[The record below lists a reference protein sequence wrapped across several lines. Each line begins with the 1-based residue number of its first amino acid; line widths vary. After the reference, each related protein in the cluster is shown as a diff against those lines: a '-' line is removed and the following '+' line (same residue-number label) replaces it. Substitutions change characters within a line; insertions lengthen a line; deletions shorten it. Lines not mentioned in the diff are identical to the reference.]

1 MIIKNI
7 SKLLMFCS
15 LLTAVAFSSCSASK
29 GVNSSVKVNVT
40 NNSNIDKKDETVEVA
55 WVAFKKMGTI
65 NPLELIVMDLSTNKE
80 IPSQVIYYGQI
91 LPQSIIFQVDIASN
105 AKKDFRIR
113 KGKPANYPKKVFG
126 RQVPE
131 RLDDFAWENNRVAF
145 RMYGEALENQQGM
158 AKGIDFWAKRTED
171 LIVNELYKGGKYHQD
186 NGEAVDAYHVGMT
199 LGSGDA
205 EPIVGG
211 KIIYPINYSSSKI
224 LDQGPIRISF
234 KLMYKPFMV
243 DGKMVTETKT
253 VSLDAGTQ
261 MNKIINHYES
271 SNKNLT
277 IAAGVTK
284 HTGDG
289 KSKLDLENNYVGY
302 WDLGDGKV
310 NGYIGV
316 GVVMPS
322 KSVKEIKDTKEHLL
336 ILSKLNNNNDLEY
349 YQGGGW
355 SKSGNFN
362 DENAWFTYLKNFSQ
376 SLKQPLNVSVK

>member
-1 MIIKNI
+1 MITKNI
-7 SKLLMFCS
+7 SKLLMFC
-15 LLTAVAFSSCSASK
+15 LLFTTVAFSSCSTSK
-29 GVNSSVKVNVT
+29 GLKSSVTVNVA
-40 NNSNIDKKDETVEVA
+40 NNSNITKNDETVEVA
-55 WVAFKKMGTI
+55 WASLQKMGTI

-80 IPSQVIYYGQI
+80 IPSQVIYNGQTT
-91 LPQSIIFQVDIASN
+91 PQSIIFQVNIAAN
-105 AKKDFRIR
+105 AKKDFSIN

-131 RLDDFAWENNRVAF
+131 RFDDFAWENNRAAY
-145 RMYGEALENQQGM
+145 RMYGQALENQQGM

-205 EPIVGG
+205 EPIVGDE
-211 KIIYPINYSSSKI
+211 IIYPINYSSSKI

-253 VSLDAGTQ
+253 VSLDANTQ
-261 MNKIINHYES
+261 MNKIINHYDS
-271 SNKNLT
+271 GNKNLT

-289 KSKLDLENNYVGY
+289 KPKLDLENNYVGY